1 MNNKRT
7 YIIGSMVFIVLLV
20 GLFSFRIYK
29 STDDQ
34 EIENTI
40 TEFFKAFYTVTPDTI
55 DLIISESNV
64 NGEAQSVM
72 NFEKY
77 AESTYKGLYT
87 SEFYKT
93 FLVGDRYMIL
103 APQLA
108 RDNNLTIS
116 FKKLIL
122 NAVESSD
129 DADKYYTFEVE
140 IMLKNNV
147 SGTEEIL
154 INEGQVSVKQD
165 FFKYKILAIKFFD
178 DKLVSIE
185 IESETNEP
193 MLETHYL
200 TLKDI
205 TDCPFYRPDLTIE
218 MAQSEGLELIETVS
232 GIVYGNEWVEYTFS
246 NWAPTPFAMTIKSN
260 SEGCSIM
267 GIQINDPFETALSLL
282 PQDYDW
288 KSNFN
293 NLIYGSLSDGVTPG
307 EYFHGG
313 AYIDDNG
320 LGTITLVPN
329 EYYPFVQFIISDNK
343 VEKINVLYYEI

>member
-7 YIIGSMVFIVLLV
+7 YIVGILVIFVLIV
-20 GLFSFRIYK
+20 GLFSYRLYA

-34 EIENTI
+34 AIERAI
-40 TEFFKAFYTVTPDTI
+40 TEFFKAFYNVAPDTI

-93 FLVGDRYMIL
+93 FLLGDRYMIL

-122 NAVESSD
+122 NVVESSD

-140 IMLKNNV
+140 IMVKDNV

-154 INEGQVSVKQD
+154 INKGQISVKQD

-178 DKLVSIE
+178 DKLVSLSFRSIY
-185 IESETNEP
+185 
-193 MLETHYL
+193 YL
-200 TLKDI
+200 K
-205 TDCPFYRPDLTIE
+205 
-218 MAQSEGLELIETVS
+218 
-232 GIVYGNEWVEYTFS
+232 
-246 NWAPTPFAMTIKSN
+246 
-260 SEGCSIM
+260 
-267 GIQINDPFETALSLL
+267 
-282 PQDYDW
+282 
-288 KSNFN
+288 
-293 NLIYGSLSDGVTPG
+293 
-307 EYFHGG
+307 
-313 AYIDDNG
+313 
-320 LGTITLVPN
+320 
-329 EYYPFVQFIISDNK
+329 
-343 VEKINVLYYEI
+343 